1 MLAKTNMNWV
11 PMTDGAII
19 EAIGAFIR
27 HHRLEQNKT
36 QEQLALEAG
45 INRYTINKIE
55 GGRPVTLT
63 VLIQILRVLNL
74 LHVLDAFEVK
84 EQLSPIAYA
93 KLKEKKRKRA
103 RPGNSIQSKE
113 EDLGW

>member
-1 MLAKTNMNWV
+1 MLAHTNMNWV
-11 PMTDGAII
+11 SMTDGAII

-36 QEQLALEAG
+36 QAQLAMEAG

-55 GGRPVTLT
+55 GGGPVTLT

-84 EQLSPIAYA
+84 EQFSPIAYA

-103 RPGNSIQSKE
+103 RPGNTTQSKE

>member
-1 MLAKTNMNWV
+1 V
-11 PMTDGAII
+11 

-36 QEQLALEAG
+36 QEQLATEAG
-45 INRYTINKIE
+45 VNRYTINKIE
-55 GGRPVTLT
+55 NGGSVTLT

-74 LHVLDAFEVK
+74 LYVLDVFEVK
-84 EQLSPIAYA
+84 EQVSPIAYA

-103 RPGNSIQSKE
+103 SSGNTKPNKE
-113 EDLGW
+113 EELGW